1 MKRILLVLS
10 MTLWGVV
17 LSLCFMAGCANKT
30 STTPPAPPPVG
41 SINPTDAKLYQT
53 LSPIH
58 DFVNSLVS
66 QNNAGTVTLTAN
78 QKALLNQLV
87 NDVNIAD
94 ALYQA
99 WHNAGATGPTTAIT
113 TAIGRAQSD
122 QNSLNAAI
130 QGGK

>member
-1 MKRILLVLS
+1 MKLRKSVVTLAIVLLLIA
-10 MTLWGVV
+10 GI
-17 LSLCFMAGCANKT
+17 GCANKT

-41 SINPTDAKLYQT
+41 SINSTDATLYQT

-113 TAIGRAQSD
+113 TAISRAQSD